1 MTELLEG
8 AFALAR
14 TLPPR
19 AAEALIALLE
29 DGGEPIRLTPDEIAA
44 IVKGEE
50 QAARGE
56 FASDDEMRAVWAN
69 SNH

>member
-1 MTELLEG
+1 M
-8 AFALAR
+8 
-14 TLPPR
+14 
-19 AAEALIALLE
+19 IASIE

-56 FASDDEMRAVWAN
+56 FASDDEMRAVWAK
-69 SNH
+69 SNL